1 MNPNLFVYGS
11 LMAGSRHPMGDRL
24 RREARL
30 LGEATIEGRLY
41 RISWYP
47 GLVAGGQ
54 PGEHVHGEVYALEN
68 PARALAWLD
77 EYEGLVPGN
86 PNAGEYER
94 IELPV
99 RLSTEETLTAWV
111 YVYRGETAKLA
122 RVLSGRWTPQPL

>member
-11 LMAGSRHPMGDRL
+11 LMSTSCHAMGDRL

-30 LGEATIEGRLY
+30 LGEATVEGRLY

-54 PGEHVHGEVYALEN
+54 PGGRVHGEVYALEA

-86 PNAGEYER
+86 PSAGEYER
-94 IELPV
+94 IERPALLV
-99 RLSTEETLTAWV
+99 TGETITAWV
-111 YVYRGETAKLA
+111 YVYRGDTAKLV
-122 RVLSGRWTPQPL
+122 RVASGRWVAQAR